1 VSPATF
7 PSIFDR
13 SRVLPSALMLPA
25 VLSVLALVTPAGAD
39 NRGLFRIERSTNKN
53 VVQYDIR
60 LTAEGTPDTRDPVAA
75 YWIMLAEDGHREG
88 LTFFE
93 QQLAY
98 GLDVARAPDGLTLHL
113 KAVKK
118 RPVHI
123 RRRGPRWEAQTTIAG
138 RPAALRRVWVQCDG
152 GLLGPVVH
160 FVDLS
165 GTDLETGRPL
175 VERITSD

>member
-25 VLSVLALVTPAGAD
+25 VLSVLALVAPARGE
-39 NRGLFRIERSTNKN
+39 NRGLFRIERSTNRN

-60 LTAEGTPDTRDPVAA
+60 LAHDGTPDSRDPVSA

-98 GLDVARAPDGLTLHL
+98 GLDVAKAPDGLTLHL
-113 KAVKK
+113 KAIQK
-118 RPVHI
+118 RPVHV
-123 RRRGPRWEAQTTIAG
+123 RRRGQRWEAQTTIGG
-138 RPAALRRVWVQCDG
+138 RAAALRRVWVQCDP
-152 GLLGPVVH
+152 GLLGPVVR
-160 FVDLS
+160 FVDVT

-175 VERITSD
+175 AERIPSR